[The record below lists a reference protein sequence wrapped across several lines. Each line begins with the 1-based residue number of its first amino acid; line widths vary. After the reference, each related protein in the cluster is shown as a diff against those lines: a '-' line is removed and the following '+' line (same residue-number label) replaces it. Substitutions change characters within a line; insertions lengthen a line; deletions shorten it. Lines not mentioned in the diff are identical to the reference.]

1 MADKNIYL
9 TLVLIPEKAKNEER
23 ATNSSAAA
31 DGIKIN
37 VPASSKMDFKNNIFI
52 VFKEIRGIG
61 IAAAERQQRLRSTDL
76 GNFQFLG
83 RYSRITN
90 YVLLRAS
97 I

>member
-61 IAAAERQQRLRSTDL
+61 IAAASTVYGFREL
-76 GNFQFLG
+76 PILG